1 MDDKKIDFARYRR
14 SAENDQVERQQDPR
28 QQLRPQSEIERHP
41 TFFQRTA
48 ESEGRSNFSGG
59 VFGGRVDRSR

>member
-28 QQLRPQSEIERHP
+28 QQLRPQNEQERHP
-41 TFFQRTA
+41 TFFQRMA
-48 ESEGRSNFSGG
+48 KSEGRSNFSGG